1 MKAADFRPIIAELAN
16 ITNAEQRKARAY
28 SIECKLQSSAYRF
41 EISLKEYS
49 ELSELIDL
57 ICSAC
62 SGTSGKGVS

>member
-49 ELSELIDL
+49 ELIDL
-57 ICSAC
+57 LCSAC